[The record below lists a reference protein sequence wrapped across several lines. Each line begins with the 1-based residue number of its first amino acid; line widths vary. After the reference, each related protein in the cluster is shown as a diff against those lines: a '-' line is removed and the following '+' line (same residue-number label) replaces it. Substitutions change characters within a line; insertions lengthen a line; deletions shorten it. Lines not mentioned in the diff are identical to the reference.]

1 MGMLGTLA
9 NIETQ
14 YKTGPGKGNYA
25 NMTQLLESKMFPQEV
40 VDKYGYNFDVTVSGE
55 QFEAVATPKEYGK
68 TGKRSFFVDKSGVV
82 RGDDHGGAPA
92 TVADKPVQQ

>member
-1 MGMLGTLA
+1 V
-9 NIETQ
+9 
-14 YKTGPGKGNYA
+14 TGD
-25 NMTQLLESKMFPQEV
+25 T
-40 VDKYGYNFDVTVSGE
+40 
-55 QFEAVATPKEYGK
+55 FEAVATPREYGK